1 MRKSKREVGFE
12 YEEIAKNY
20 LEERNLLF
28 VESNY
33 YTKYGEIDLI
43 FLEKSSE
50 TLVFVEVKYRKNNIY
65 GEAVEA
71 VDKRKKEKIIQ
82 SSQIYISKNKWKNG
96 VRYDVI
102 GIIGNK
108 LKNDINWIKNAF
120 WGDKDE
126 KQR

>member
-71 VDKRKKEKIIQ
+71 VDKRKQEKIIQ

-108 LKNDINWIKNAF
+108 LKNDINCIKNAL
-120 WGDKDE
+120 
-126 KQR
+126 

>member
-71 VDKRKKEKIIQ
+71 VDKRKQEKIIQ